1 MENTNPSEEISGG
14 VIWLLVALGVAGV
27 VFLVAVLAGAAMM

>member
-14 VIWLLVALGVAGV
+14 VIWLLVALGVAV
-27 VFLVAVLAGAAMM
+27 AVFLVAVLVGAALM